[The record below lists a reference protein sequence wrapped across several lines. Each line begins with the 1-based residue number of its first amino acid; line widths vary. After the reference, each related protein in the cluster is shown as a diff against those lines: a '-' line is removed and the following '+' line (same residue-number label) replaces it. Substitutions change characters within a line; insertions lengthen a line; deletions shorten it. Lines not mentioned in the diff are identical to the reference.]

1 MVCLSSL
8 PFTGLNGRDP
18 VARWYTVTP
27 KLHKSTLRELFSF
40 MISSTELLFADIT
53 PNNKI

>member
-40 MISSTELLFADIT
+40 MIRSTELLFADIT
-53 PNNKI
+53 PQ

>member
-8 PFTGLNGRDP
+8 PFTGLNGSDP

-27 KLHKSTLRELFSF
+27 KLHKSTLKRAVF
-40 MISSTELLFADIT
+40 IYDRR
-53 PNNKI
+53 K